1 MNYSASQVAKF
12 IAAIV
17 TGLSTVGVAVATA
30 ASSDGRITG
39 DEWAVIIP
47 LISGAI
53 ITALAVFTVPNGL
66 TGDK

>member
-1 MNYSASQVAKF
+1 MNYTAAQVAKF
-12 IAAIV
+12 IASVV

-30 ASSDGRITG
+30 MSSDSRITG

-66 TGDK
+66 TGDE